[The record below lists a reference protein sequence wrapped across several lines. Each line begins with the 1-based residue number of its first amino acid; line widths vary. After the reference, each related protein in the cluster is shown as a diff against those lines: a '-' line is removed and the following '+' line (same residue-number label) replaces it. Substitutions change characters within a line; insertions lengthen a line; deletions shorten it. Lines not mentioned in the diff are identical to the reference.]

1 MQRPRLPRLHC
12 FDRGIGLRENR
23 QGRCFGAMHFIL
35 LALDFAHRHAA
46 RVARRNLVGESGPAG
61 WVFEDQLRFKGALA
75 IARDF
80 DRQFALSRLLAFAF
94 AVAGAA
100 DRVEYG
106 RVPVMALGFG
116 ELLEQL
122 VSLPGLRVSQRPL
135 PQPRSRMWPLS
146 WDSDRQRVPMRAS
159 GSGEGYAGRGC

>member
-1 MQRPRLPRLHC
+1 MPRAWR
-12 FDRGIGLRENR
+12 DGILSANPVRW
-23 QGRCFGAMHFIL
+23 
-35 LALDFAHRHAA
+35 
-46 RVARRNLVGESGPAG
+46 VGCL
-61 WVFEDQLRFKGALA
+61 EDQLRFKSALA

-94 AVAGAA
+94 AVAGVA
-100 DRVEYG
+100 DRVESG

-122 VSLPGLRVSQRPL
+122 VSLSGLRVSRRPL
-135 PQPRSRMWPLS
+135 PQPRSRMWPLG

-159 GSGEGYAGRGC
+159 GSGGDVGIGHSDCFIA